1 MTGLDVQMTRETF
14 RDRDNGGA
22 PIRVSRESLH
32 VLAATDGRPQADYA
46 LLAARRLDAEG
57 TLGILTVVQRSL
69 ADVESDHDMDER
81 EKFALRRRV
90 DWQLRRV
97 LGNDAKTVIDVR
109 SGDTP
114 VVLAS
119 AAVSGDSLLVV
130 GIGRPKVCDR
140 LLGDE
145 STLRLV
151 RAARTPVLAVAPGCA
166 LPAHSVLIAVDFSAT
181 SFAAA
186 RLALRLAA
194 PGANVLLV
202 HVAPRRGEITWG
214 SGASGFRG
222 DADLALEHWIHR
234 LRPGFIGT
242 MLPIV
247 LHGDPAT
254 ELLAIAAHR
263 ACDLVAVGAHGHGPA
278 DRGDIGSVTARLVRC
293 AHQSVVVV
301 PRCDDVLAR
310 VVVRSRHAAVQG
322 FLTQN
327 QRPDDAPPL
336 R

>member
-1 MTGLDVQMTRETF
+1 M
-14 RDRDNGGA
+14 GGA
-22 PIRVSRESLH
+22 PGQGMRELLH
-32 VLAATDGRPQADYA
+32 VLAATDGRPQSDHA
-46 LLAARRLDAEG
+46 LLAARRLDAAG
-57 TLGILTVVQRSL
+57 TLGVLTVVPRPS
-69 ADVESDHDMDER
+69 DVAGDPAIDDRER
-81 EKFALRRRV
+81 IALRCRV

-97 LGNDAKTVIDVR
+97 LGNDAKTRVDVR
-109 SGDTP
+109 SGDAP
-114 VVLAS
+114 IALAS
-119 AAVSGDSLLVV
+119 AAMSSDSLLVV

-151 RAARTPVLAVAPGCA
+151 RAAKTPVLAVAPGCA

-186 RLALRLAA
+186 RLALRLAV
-194 PGANVLLV
+194 PGATALLV
-202 HVAPRRGEITWG
+202 HVAARRGEITWG

-293 AHQSVVVV
+293 ARQSVVVV
-301 PRCDDVLAR
+301 PRCDDVRAR
-310 VVVRSRHAAVQG
+310 VAVRSRHAAVQG
-322 FLTQN
+322 Y
-327 QRPDDAPPL
+327 P
-336 R
+336 

>member
-1 MTGLDVQMTRETF
+1 
-14 RDRDNGGA
+14 
-22 PIRVSRESLH
+22 
-32 VLAATDGRPQADYA
+32 
-46 LLAARRLDAEG
+46 
-57 TLGILTVVQRSL
+57 L
-69 ADVESDHDMDER
+69 ADVASDPETDDR
-81 EKFALRRRV
+81 DRIALRCRV

-97 LGNDAKTVIDVR
+97 LGNDAKTRVDVR
-109 SGDTP
+109 SGDAP
-114 VVLAS
+114 SVLAS
-119 AAVSGDSLLVV
+119 AAMSSDSLLVV

-194 PGANVLLV
+194 PGATVLLV
-202 HVAPRRGEITWG
+202 HVAARRGEITWG

-222 DADLALEHWIHR
+222 DADLALEHWIQR
-234 LRPGFIGT
+234 LRRGFDGT
-242 MLPIV
+242 LFPLV

-263 ACDLVAVGAHGHGPA
+263 DCDLVAVGAYGHGPA
-278 DRGDIGSVTARLVRC
+278 DRDDIGSVTARLVRC
-293 AHQSVVVV
+293 ASQSVVVV
-301 PRCDDVLAR
+301 PRCDDVCAPAT
-310 VVVRSRHAAVQG
+310 VRLRHGPVQG
-322 FLTQN
+322 T
-327 QRPDDAPPL
+327 P
-336 R
+336 